1 MACLPEVGEGG
12 YHYKGQYTHQGR
24 HQGYLY
30 QGYAFDAVSHGHYC
44 VGMGAL
50 RIALGCVNLRRA
62 YNQRCMEQ
70 RKTVA
75 KLLPTP
81 FVSSFIGSAREGSLH
96 DPNPDGRAAAW
107 ATWVLGA
114 LEEFKGLSDREYF
127 GIVLPG
133 RFHDVSKNS
142 VPVRPHLEIP
152 EKVLSS
158 KDPNFP
164 ARLAQAGNAL
174 EFPWWLLS
182 EVTAVRRAVFSGPR
196 GDIGPLLKVLNAHQ
210 QTMIGTLSELNSSIG
225 KLWHLVEE
233 KLVTTPKDLL
243 RYASAPFTK
252 EEVAAFMPAAREI
265 NLSVVYEET
274 LAKTN
279 AEWAVRRIGVW
290 QMRADTPKGS
300 MSLGVVTPR
309 LTRNSLF
316 ADPLFAPAAEAPAAL
331 LVRCLLLRRLLTGFL
346 KEVQHDVLSPDP
358 VEPGEG
364 GPYLRAVIAK
374 PGAKLPEA
382 SVESAVRFLQAYPDG
397 EKAWKALNAWA
408 GVEHLLTV
416 SYDAFITA
424 HTNSLRYIRRAETP
438 MRNDI
443 NVVLPLAWDS
453 KSRVVRLTFVRPS
466 VRD

>member
-1 MACLPEVGEGG
+1 
-12 YHYKGQYTHQGR
+12 
-24 HQGYLY
+24 
-30 QGYAFDAVSHGHYC
+30 
-44 VGMGAL
+44 MG
-50 RIALGCVNLRRA
+50 
-62 YNQRCMEQ
+62 Q

-75 KLLPTP
+75 KILPTP
-81 FVSSFIGSAREGSLH
+81 FVSSFVGSAREGSLH
-96 DPNPDGRAAAW
+96 DADPVARAAAW
-107 ATWVLGA
+107 ATWVIGA
-114 LEEFKGLSDREYF
+114 LEEFKGLSDREYV

-142 VPVRPHLEIP
+142 IPVRPHLEIP
-152 EKVLSS
+152 ERILASR
-158 KDPNFP
+158 DPDFP

-174 EFPWWLLS
+174 EFPWWILS

-196 GDIGPLLKVLNAHQ
+196 GDISSLLKLLNGHR
-210 QTMIGTLSELNSSIG
+210 QTMVNALVELNSSVG

-233 KLVTTPKDLL
+233 KLVTYPKDLL
-243 RYASAPFTK
+243 EYASAPFTTD
-252 EEVAAFMPAAREI
+252 EVASFMPAAKDI
-265 NLSVVYEET
+265 NLSIVYEET

-290 QMRADTPKGS
+290 QMRANTQKGA

-316 ADPLFAPAAEAPAAL
+316 ADPLFTPTLESPAAL
-331 LVRCLLLRRLLTGFL
+331 LIRCLLLRRLMTGFL
-346 KEVQHDVLSPDP
+346 KEAQRGILQPDP

-364 GPYLRAVIAK
+364 GPYLRAILSK
-374 PGAKLPEA
+374 PGSKLPEA

-397 EKAWKALNAWA
+397 DKAWQALSKWA
-408 GVEHLLTV
+408 GVAHLLTV

-466 VRD
+466 VRA